1 MKKITPLIL
10 LNFILALAAFAND
23 GVFYA
28 SGNTLVPLQ
37 ETKISLKKEVL
48 KFYIHDYS
56 WMRVEVDFEFYNP
69 GAARKLTVGFV
80 APPGDG
86 DITPEEQSH
95 PQIKDFTV
103 AVNGA
108 NLNYDVKRIRE
119 KKFKLTSFETNQ
131 NDFVFHFPATFKKG
145 LNRVRHTY
153 IFRGGGSVELERV
166 FDYVITTGKTWA
178 NKQIDD
184 FELQL
189 HLDNGIYAIPAG
201 FSKSGTGAK
210 WQIIGDG
217 VLDNK
222 TQKLFEVDEAQVSR
236 MVHLNSGYLVLKEKN
251 FRPQSE
257 ITIAEYNTA
266 AGWITRWCKDEKKCP
281 DADEKRNLLAHLSV
295 DARFNPEWEDVKEL
309 TGDDFKIMRN
319 FPYAIRGLQFKDKF
333 LVDFY
338 SQFFWYKPN
347 PSATTD
353 NIKLSAQERKFLAD
367 IKDYQ
372 SKNK

>member
-1 MKKITPLIL
+1 MKKVLPLIFLNL
-10 LNFILALAAFAND
+10 LLIIPAFAND

-80 APPGDG
+80 APPADG
-86 DITPEEQSH
+86 DATSEEMSH
-95 PQIKDFTV
+95 PQIKNFTV

-108 NLNYDVKRIRE
+108 KLNYQIKRIRE
-119 KKFKLTSFETNQ
+119 KKFKLTNFSTNED
-131 NDFVFHFPATFKKG
+131 DFVFYFPTTFKKG

-166 FDYVITTGKTWA
+166 FDYVITTGKSWA

-189 HLDNGIYAIPAG
+189 HLDNGIYAIPAT
-201 FSKSGTGAK
+201 FSENGTDAK

-217 VLDNK
+217 VIDDK
-222 TQKLFEVDEAQVSR
+222 AEKLFEVEDAQVSR
-236 MVHLNSGYLVLKEKN
+236 MAHLNSGYFLLKEKN
-251 FRPQSE
+251 FRPAKE

-266 AGWITRWCKDEKKCP
+266 AGWIRRWCKDANKCP
-281 DADEKRNLLAHLSV
+281 DADEKRTLLAHLSV
-295 DARFNPEWEDVKEL
+295 DCRFNPDWEDVKEL
-309 TGDDFKIMRN
+309 TNEDLKIIRN
-319 FPYAIRGLQFKDKF
+319 FPYAVRGLPFKDKI
-333 LVDFY
+333 LNDFY
-338 SQFFWYKPN
+338 TQFFWYKPN
-347 PSATTD
+347 PAVTIE
-353 NIKLSAQERKFLAD
+353 NIKLSKAESKFLAD
-367 IKDYQ
+367 IKQYQ
-372 SKNK
+372 SRNK